1 MACACA
7 GSARTKPA
15 RRRARTKCS
24 SSLASRAIA
33 TAWYPRCPSAS
44 RSWSSWAGRS
54 SRTPGCCCST
64 SRAPAL
70 TTARAWGSAIG
81 STYWTSADVS
91 PRERRRKS
99 AVTPWSSRPTSANLS
114 SRSPMPSAARPL
126 LTVNE
131 IEAYYGRVCALD
143 SVSLEV
149 AEGSVVALLGAN
161 GAGKT
166 TTLRVISGLVRPTRG
181 SVLLDGRRI
190 DGWSPDR
197 MVRAGIVQVPEGR
210 QIFADLTVR
219 ENLLLGGYA
228 RRDLGAAR
236 QEASRVFEYFPR
248 LRERL
253 HQRAGTLSGGEQQML
268 AIGRALMARPRLL
281 VLDEPS
287 LGLAPM
293 LVKEIFL
300 VIREIRAAGATVLLV
315 EQNAHMALEITDHA
329 YVLETGRVILGDRS
343 AALRQREEVRRA
355 YLGH

>member
-1 MACACA
+1 
-7 GSARTKPA
+7 
-15 RRRARTKCS
+15 
-24 SSLASRAIA
+24 
-33 TAWYPRCPSAS
+33 
-44 RSWSSWAGRS
+44 
-54 SRTPGCCCST
+54 
-64 SRAPAL
+64 
-70 TTARAWGSAIG
+70 
-81 STYWTSADVS
+81 
-91 PRERRRKS
+91 
-99 AVTPWSSRPTSANLS
+99 
-114 SRSPMPSAARPL
+114 MPNGARPL
-126 LTVNE
+126 LVVTD
-131 IEAYYGRVCALD
+131 IEAYYGRVCALH

-166 TTLRVISGLVRPTRG
+166 TTLRVISGLLRPTRG
-181 SVLLDGRRI
+181 SVEFDGRRV
-190 DGWSPDR
+190 DGTSPDR
-197 MVRAGIVQVPEGR
+197 LVRMGIVQVPEGR
-210 QIFADLTVR
+210 QIFAELTVR

-236 QEASRVFEYFPR
+236 QDPPRVFEYFPR

-253 HQRAGTLSGGEQQML
+253 QQRAGTLSGGEQQML

-293 LVKEIFL
+293 LVKEIFR
-300 VIREIRAAGATVLLV
+300 VISEIRAAGTTVLLV
-315 EQNAHMALEITDHA
+315 EQNAHMALDIADRA